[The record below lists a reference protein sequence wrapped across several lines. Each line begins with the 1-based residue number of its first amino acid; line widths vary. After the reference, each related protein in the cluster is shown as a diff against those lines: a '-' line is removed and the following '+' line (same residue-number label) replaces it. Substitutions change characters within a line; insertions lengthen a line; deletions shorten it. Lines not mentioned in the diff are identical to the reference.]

1 MKFLFPNNIF
11 ARLLAYNFPDEF
23 KKDIIFEN
31 AIAIAARLENEPGT
45 VGLITPLD
53 IVQHQNLFVSK
64 SFGISFNGDIS
75 NSYLYFAPDKKNL
88 TEVFLAGDITSL
100 EAMYA
105 SIFFKEMYDVE
116 VQLNVFNETKQLQ
129 DQNVIL
135 IGDGNFNSNHYIK
148 GSSFGS
154 EMIDMLEVP
163 FVNFVFSSSDE
174 DNIKEMNSKLEGIEQ
189 KIYTSVENNEAKL
202 PFTEESNLL
211 VKENISSVSYELED
225 QDIEGITQLIR
236 LPYYYGKIDDIVEIS
251 FI

>member
-11 ARLLAYNFPDEF
+11 ARLLANSFPDEF
-23 KKDIIFEN
+23 KQDITFDN

-45 VGLITPLD
+45 VGLITPID
-53 IVQHQNLFVSK
+53 IVQHQNLCVSK

-75 NSYLYFAPDKKNL
+75 NSYLYFAPEKKNMA
-88 TEVFLAGDITSL
+88 EVFLAGDITAL

-105 SIFFKEMYDVE
+105 AIFFKELYDVE

-135 IGDGNFNSNHYIK
+135 IGDGNFKSNHYVK

-163 FVNFVFSSSDE
+163 FVNFVFASSDE
-174 DNIKEMNSKLEGIEQ
+174 DNIKELNAKLEGIEQ
-189 KIYTSVENNEAKL
+189 KIYSSIENDEIKL
-202 PFTEESNLL
+202 PFSEESNLL
-211 VKENISSVSYELED
+211 LKENISSVSYEFEE

-236 LPYYYGKIDDIVEIS
+236 LPYYYGKIDDIIDIS
-251 FI
+251 YI